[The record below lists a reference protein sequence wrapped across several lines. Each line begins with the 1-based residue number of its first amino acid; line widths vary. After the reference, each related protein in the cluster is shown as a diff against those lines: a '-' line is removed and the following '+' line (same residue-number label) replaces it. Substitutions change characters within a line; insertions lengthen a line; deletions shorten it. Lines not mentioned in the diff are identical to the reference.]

1 MRPTCPD
8 VFGNE
13 IADQLLVS
21 PLRVSDFATSR
32 PTTGPVIAESWQDLA
47 AKSCLIGRILD
58 PPSDLHLLC
67 PAQPSQSEVCMNAF
81 WKEIALGLR
90 LLSRSPLLT
99 IAVVLILAIGIASNT
114 VIFSVAHSIFL
125 RPMSYPGVGRLVYV
139 SQAYPGFPEGG
150 GQFSYPTYRDILQQ
164 NNSLDAFA
172 AYQISGPLAL
182 RSNDE
187 PVRVA
192 VTYCTPEYF
201 TLLGVR
207 TALGRVFHE
216 SEDRVGDADPVV
228 VLSYGF
234 WQRQFAGVQN
244 IVGRTIHLNERPFT
258 VIGITAPEFRDS
270 LREQEYGE
278 EGDAWIPLGLS
289 YTLTG
294 YASPTDRVQGI
305 LWGIGQLKPG
315 LSVADAGA
323 DLASLANQ
331 FAKTY
336 PDSFRGFGL
345 VARPLKDQL
354 LGMFYSPAWVLMAA
368 SVFLLLIG
376 CANVGNLLLA
386 RLLSRQRE
394 LAVRAALGASHARLA
409 SHLLVENGLLLL
421 LASVL
426 GTVLAFWGID
436 GLRSWGAAHLPALIH
451 FEAGRAAILASIAI
465 SLLTGLLFGIGPAI
479 VGARVDLS
487 EALSQGGRP
496 GHSLGRR
503 KSQKVLV
510 VAEVALALVLLAGAG
525 LVLESFRKLTSMD
538 LGFRT
543 ANLLTLRLDLRSER
557 YTAPEA
563 RARFSRLLVERLQPI
578 PGVESVLLWG
588 PSMLGHAT
596 WVYIAYPE
604 GSSPDDT
611 NARLMMGRHSVNPG
625 ALKNLGIPLLKGREV
640 TWQDTLDTP
649 FVAVVSESVA
659 RKLWPG
665 QDAVG
670 KRMRSANGNFPWV
683 TVVGVARDAHHAQRM
698 DLNDAA
704 AGIHPNG
711 LGPQYDVYFP
721 YPQRPNQGMTL
732 AVRTSADVGSVSKA
746 LRAAVLS
753 LDPTLPVYDLALLDD
768 RLAKQVAPVRTMAV
782 LSGAYAF
789 LALFLAGFGLFA
801 VLAHD
806 VSQRTQEIG
815 IRMAL
820 GAPPQGIH
828 SLILREGLLLTSIG
842 LVAGV
847 AGAILVTRP
856 MRALLFG
863 VSPTEPAVF
872 GAIAAL
878 LLGVATFA
886 CWIPA
891 RRAMRLDPMEA
902 LRQD

>member
-1 MRPTCPD
+1 
-8 VFGNE
+8 
-13 IADQLLVS
+13 
-21 PLRVSDFATSR
+21 
-32 PTTGPVIAESWQDLA
+32 
-47 AKSCLIGRILD
+47 
-58 PPSDLHLLC
+58 
-67 PAQPSQSEVCMNAF
+67 MNAF
-81 WKEIALGLR
+81 WKEITFGLR
-90 LLSRSPLLT
+90 ILSKSPRFT
-99 IAVVLILAIGIASNT
+99 TGVVLILAIGIASNT
-114 VIFSVAHSIFL
+114 VIFSVAYSIFL
-125 RPMSYPGVGRLVYV
+125 RPMSYPDVGRLVYV

-164 NNSLDAFA
+164 NNSLDALA
-172 AYQISGPLAL
+172 AYQVSGPLAL
-182 RSNDE
+182 TSNGE

-201 TLLGVR
+201 TLLGAH
-207 TALGRVFHE
+207 TTLGRVFHE
-216 SEDRVGDADPVV
+216 GEDRVGSADPVV
-228 VLSYGF
+228 VLSYDF
-234 WQRQFAGVQN
+234 WQRQFAGAQD

-258 VIGITAPEFRDS
+258 VIGVIAPEFRDS

-278 EGDAWIPLGLS
+278 EGNAWIPLGLS

-294 YASPTDRVQGI
+294 YASPADRVQGI
-305 LWGIGQLKPG
+305 LWGIGHLKPG
-315 LSVADAGA
+315 LSAADAGA
-323 DLASLANQ
+323 DLESLANQ

-336 PDSFRGFGL
+336 PDTFRGFGL
-345 VARPLKDQL
+345 AARPLKDQL
-354 LGMFYSPAWVLMAA
+354 LGMFYSPAWVLTAA
-368 SVFLLLIG
+368 SGFLLLIG

-386 RLLSRQRE
+386 RLLLRQRE
-394 LAVRAALGASHARLA
+394 LAVRAALGASPARLA

-421 LASVL
+421 LASVVGIL
-426 GTVLAFWGID
+426 LASWGMS
-436 GLRSWGAAHLPALIH
+436 GLRWWAAAHLPTVIH

-465 SLLTGLLFGIGPAI
+465 ALLTGLLFGVGPAI
-479 VGARVDLS
+479 LGSRVDVR
-487 EALSQGGRP
+487 EALNQGGRQ
-496 GHSLGRR
+496 GQSRGRR

-510 VAEVALALVLLAGAG
+510 IAEVALALVLLAGAG
-525 LVLESFRKLTSMD
+525 LMFESFRKLTTMD
-538 LGFRT
+538 LGFKT

-557 YTAPEA
+557 YTEPAA
-563 RARFSRLLVERLQPI
+563 RARFSRSLVETLQPI

-588 PSMLGHAT
+588 PSMLGRAT

-611 NARLMMGRHSVNPG
+611 EARLMMGRHSVNPG
-625 ALKNLGIPLLKGREV
+625 ALKNLGIPLLEGREM

-649 FVAVVSESVA
+649 LVAVVSQSVA
-659 RKLWPG
+659 KKLWPG
-665 QDAVG
+665 QDALG
-670 KRMRSANGNFPWV
+670 KRMRSVNGNSPWI

-704 AGIHPNG
+704 AGIRPSG
-711 LGPQYDVYFP
+711 LDPQYDVYFP

-753 LDPTLPVYDLALLDD
+753 LDPTLPVYDLALLDE
-768 RLAKQVAPVRTMAV
+768 RLAKQVAPVRAMAV
-782 LSGAYAF
+782 LSGAYAL

-820 GAPPQGIH
+820 GAAPQVILA
-828 SLILREGLLLTSIG
+828 LILREGLLLTSIG
-842 LVAGV
+842 LAAGV
-847 AGAILVTRP
+847 GGAILVTRT
-856 MRALLFG
+856 MHALLFG

-872 GAIAAL
+872 AAIAAL

-891 RRAMRLDPMEA
+891 RRAMRFDPMEA

>member
-1 MRPTCPD
+1 
-8 VFGNE
+8 
-13 IADQLLVS
+13 
-21 PLRVSDFATSR
+21 
-32 PTTGPVIAESWQDLA
+32 
-47 AKSCLIGRILD
+47 
-58 PPSDLHLLC
+58 
-67 PAQPSQSEVCMNAF
+67 MNAL
-81 WKEIALGLR
+81 WKEITFGVRLMSKSPRFTLG
-90 LLSRSPLLT
+90 
-99 IAVVLILAIGIASNT
+99 VVLILAIGIASNA

-125 RPMSYPGVGRLVYV
+125 RPMAYPDVGRLVYV

-182 RSNDE
+182 TSNDE

-207 TALGRVFHE
+207 TAVGRVFHE
-216 SEDRVGDADPVV
+216 GEDRVGSADPVI
-228 VLSYGF
+228 VLSYSF
-234 WQRQFAGVQN
+234 WQRQFSGARD
-244 IVGRTIHLNERPFT
+244 IVGRTINLNERPFT
-258 VIGITAPEFRDS
+258 VIGVTAPEFRDS

-305 LWGIGQLKPG
+305 LWGIGRIKPG
-315 LSVADAGA
+315 LSAADAGA

-345 VARPLKDQL
+345 VARPLRDQL
-354 LGMFYSPAWVLMAA
+354 LGMFYSPAWILTVA
-368 SVFLLLIG
+368 SGFLLLIG

-394 LAVRAALGASHARLA
+394 LAVRAALGASSVRLA

-421 LASVL
+421 LASAVGIL
-426 GTVLAFWGID
+426 LVFWGMA
-436 GLRSWGAAHLPALIH
+436 GLRSWAAAHLPSVIH
-451 FEAGRAAILASIAI
+451 FEVGRAAILASIAI
-465 SLLTGLLFGIGPAI
+465 SLLTGLLFGVGPAI
-479 VGARVDLS
+479 LGSRVDLR
-487 EALSQGGRP
+487 EALSQGGRQ
-496 GHSLGRR
+496 GQSLGRR
-503 KSQKVLV
+503 KIQRVLV

-525 LVLESFRKLTSMD
+525 LMLESFRKLTSMD
-538 LGFRT
+538 LGFKT

-557 YTAPEA
+557 YTDPAA
-563 RARFSRLLVERLQPI
+563 RARFSRSLVEALQPI

-588 PSMLGHAT
+588 PSMLGRAT

-604 GSSPDDT
+604 GHSPDDT
-611 NARLMMGRHSVNPG
+611 EARLMMGRHSVNPG
-625 ALKNLGIPLLKGREV
+625 ALKNLGIPLLEGRET

-659 RKLWPG
+659 KKLWPG
-665 QDAVG
+665 QDALG
-670 KRMRSANGNFPWV
+670 KRMHSVNGNFPWI

-704 AGIHPNG
+704 AGIRPSG

-732 AVRTSADVGSVSKA
+732 AVRTSADVGSVSRA

-768 RLAKQVAPVRTMAV
+768 RLAKQVAPVRATAV
-782 LSGAYAF
+782 LSGAYAL

-806 VSQRTQEIG
+806 VRQRTQEIG

-820 GAPPQGIH
+820 GAAPQGIL

-842 LVAGV
+842 VAAGV
-847 AGAILVTRP
+847 GAAILVTRT
-856 MRALLFG
+856 MHALLFG
-863 VSPTEPAVF
+863 VSPTEPVVF
-872 GAIAAL
+872 AAIAAL

-891 RRAMRLDPMEA
+891 RRAMRFDPMEA